1 MASVPIG
8 QLGAATIRQIDTI
21 CRKVV
26 IDLMSSCIYRSPVG
40 NPDLWQ
46 HPAPAGYVGGRF
58 RGNWQLGVGSSPSGE
73 LDRIDANGAGTWA
86 DAVSNVPTTGAGGK
100 IYYIVNNLPYAQ
112 RLDDGWSSQA
122 PAGII
127 GLALAEF
134 DGMVLRAQL

>member
-1 MASVPIG
+1 
-8 QLGAATIRQIDTI
+8 L
-21 CRKVV
+21 
-26 IDLMSSCIYRSPVG
+26 
-40 NPDLWQ
+40 
-46 HPAPAGYVGGRF
+46 
-58 RGNWQLGVGSSPSGE
+58 
-73 LDRIDANGAGTWA
+73 A